1 MTSFTEILLDSSS
14 AEVKPASDFKDNCS
28 KYKKMLIPKNRMTPV
43 ILCKIEAIAASGNLI
58 VVMSKLIGRFMST
71 ANPLIFDQ

>member
-1 MTSFTEILLDSSS
+1 
-14 AEVKPASDFKDNCS
+14 
-28 KYKKMLIPKNRMTPV
+28 
-43 ILCKIEAIAASGNLI
+43 LCKIEAIAASGNLI